1 MKFDSKDDFEG
12 VLKGGPWFRG
22 DHFLSLRP

>member
-1 MKFDSKDDFEG
+1 VKFDSKDDFEG
-12 VLKGGPWFRG
+12 VLKGGPWFIG